1 MDKIKVAAG
10 IASAVML
17 MGSFYTFFNMPLAAE
32 EPETAYAECLGRV
45 RAVDEIAEI
54 NALAKMLWGEARGV
68 KSTTEKAACVWVV
81 LNRVDDDRWPDN
93 VIDVLEQ
100 PLQFGG
106 YSYKFPVED
115 WAREIAADVY
125 DRWCDERETGQD
137 SGRVIPSDYYFWRG
151 EKGCKHN
158 WFRKTF
164 DDYTGETYTFDE
176 VSPYED

>member
-17 MGSFYTFFNMPLAAE
+17 MGSTYTLFNMPVSAD

-45 RAVDEIAEI
+45 RTIDEIAEI

-81 LNRVDDDRWPDN
+81 LNRVDDDRWPDD
-93 VIDVLEQ
+93 VVDVLSQ

-106 YSYKFPVED
+106 YRVYFPVEE
-115 WAREIAADVY
+115 WAYDLAADVY
-125 DRWCDERETGQD
+125 DRWKDGRETGQD
-137 SGRVIPSDYYFWRG
+137 PGRVIPSDYFYWRG

-164 DDYTGETYTFDE
+164 DDYTGETYTFE
-176 VSPYED
+176 ESPYED

>member
-1 MDKIKVAAG
+1 MDKIKIAAG

-17 MGSFYTFFNMPLAAE
+17 MGSAYTFFNLPVCAD

-45 RAVDEIAEI
+45 RTVDEIAEI

-81 LNRVDDDRWPDN
+81 LNRVDDERWPDN

-100 PLQFGG
+100 PYQFGG
-106 YSYKFPVED
+106 YSYKFPVKD
-115 WAREIAADVY
+115 WARELAADVY
-125 DRWCDERETGQD
+125 DRWRDEKETGQD
-137 SGRVIPSDYYFWRG
+137 SGRVIPSDYFYWRG
-151 EKGCKHN
+151 SRDGHN
-158 WFRKTF
+158 YFRREF
-164 DDYTGETYTFDE
+164 DDYSDETYTFEE

>member
-1 MDKIKVAAG
+1 MDKIKIAAG

-17 MGSFYTFFNMPLAAE
+17 MGSAYTFFNMPVAAE
-32 EPETAYAECLGRV
+32 EPETSYVECLGRV
-45 RAVDEIAEI
+45 RTVDEIAEI

-100 PLQFGG
+100 PLQFSG

-115 WAREIAADVY
+115 WARELAADVY
-125 DRWCDERETGQD
+125 DRWTDERETGQD
-137 SGRVIPSDYYFWRG
+137 SGRVIPSDYFYWRG
-151 EKGCKHN
+151 SRDGHN
-158 WFRKTF
+158 YFRREF
-164 DDYTGETYTFDE
+164 DDYDGETYTFGE
-176 VSPYED
+176 GTPYED